1 MSNICAK
8 QSRIFTD
15 LTLSV
20 LLILGPGRVVFAA
33 ETATAPLKSMDID
46 ASDKKTSVKA
56 ADTVAAT
63 WSDIPLEKRCE
74 GLLTFMR
81 STTATDLAGWT
92 LTKPQCVVAGDAT
105 GAVSWSLE
113 AAWQKG
119 TKALPLRYQIDET
132 NTQKPKVTWCIVKGK
147 SVGCAAPW
155 DTAFSQ
161 GKLYPTPEVAK
172 AAFSGVMQISQGFV
186 SLATK
191 LDEWTGKKGLG
202 INIFDLSYANY
213 VKAWAQSTRSLPVTG
228 GVAVADYTLDGEGS
242 LTGNVKFQ
250 GETPMSLR
258 ECLGCPQTEC
268 AKSPVTFSFS
278 GLGLTIS
285 RQLTAEEQKNTR
297 AKSMS
302 VSWIM
307 MEPTPF
313 SGGESKWP
321 FLCGEHRFN
330 VQKL

>member
-1 MSNICAK
+1 MSNIWAK
-8 QSRIFTD
+8 KTRVLTYFSLSLIF
-15 LTLSV
+15 
-20 LLILGPGRVVFAA
+20 ILGLGMESFAA
-33 ETATAPLKSMDID
+33 EPGPASKKSPTKVEAP
-46 ASDKKTSVKA
+46 
-56 ADTVAAT
+56 VAAT
-63 WSDIPLEKRCE
+63 WSDVALEKRCE
-74 GLLTFMR
+74 GLLAFMR
-81 STTATDLAGWT
+81 SATTTELPEWS

-105 GAVSWSLE
+105 GTVSWYLE

-119 TKALPLRYQIDET
+119 AKALPLRYQIDET
-132 NTQKPKVTWCIVKGK
+132 TTQKPKVTWCVVKGK
-147 SVGCAAPW
+147 NIGCAAPW
-155 DTAFSQ
+155 DTTFSQ
-161 GKLYPTPEVAK
+161 GKLYPSPEAAK
-172 AAFSGVMQISQGFV
+172 AAFAGVMQISQGFV

-191 LDEWTGKKGLG
+191 LDEWTGKKGQGLS
-202 INIFDLSYANY
+202 IFDLSYPNY

-228 GVAVADYTLDGEGS
+228 GVAVAEYSLEAEGS

-250 GETPMSLR
+250 GDIPMSLR
-258 ECLGCPQTEC
+258 ECLGCAKSDC
-268 AKSPVTFSFS
+268 AKSQVNFSFS

-285 RQLTAEEQKNTR
+285 RQLTAEEQKISK

-313 SGGESKWP
+313 SGGEGKWP